1 MADRQRIMIDGFNL
15 ALPRGTG
22 VATYGYNLALA
33 AQGMGLKVDGLYGL
47 RAPYSPKLREIVF
60 YEALGGEEATGVKR
74 WQWKGLRELSLL
86 VRPKLARELPSP
98 GTGSVVTEQFAYRL
112 PSFDRLFTSPGLFE
126 MAHRHFRRYGLFMHV
141 RVPNPPAIMHWT
153 YPLPIRLV
161 GAKNIYTLH
170 DLVPLR
176 LPFASLDN
184 KRLYYKLMRACVAKG
199 DHICTVSDAS
209 LQDIATA
216 FPRAAGKI
224 TNTFQAVRLPK
235 SVLETS
241 EEDVETSVRSIFN
254 LPYKGY
260 FMFFGAVEPKKNV
273 ARLIEAY
280 LSLSTNTPLVIVGTR
295 AWGSDVELRLL
306 QKDEIQP
313 FKAMFKNI
321 RRIDYLPR
329 NLLMRLVRGAKAVAF
344 PSLYEGFGLPALEAM
359 MLGTPVIT
367 STTSSLP
374 EVVGD
379 AALKVDPYSVPDIAA
394 ALRAL
399 DGDGA
404 LRANLS
410 AQGKARAQN
419 FTMDRYQQALRGMYD
434 QVLAR

>member
-60 YEALGGEEATGVKR
+60 YEALGGEAATKVKR
-74 WQWKGLRELSLL
+74 WQLKGLRELSLL

-98 GTGSVVTEQFAYRL
+98 GAGTVVADQFSYRL
-112 PSFDRLFTSPGLFE
+112 PSFDRLFTSPDLFE
-126 MAHRHFRRYGLFMHV
+126 MAHRHFKRYGLFMHV

-153 YPLPIRLV
+153 YPLPIRLD
-161 GAKNIYTLH
+161 GAKNVYTLH
-170 DLVPLR
+170 DLVPLK

-209 LQDIATA
+209 LRDIVTA
-216 FPRAAGKI
+216 FPRAADKI
-224 TNTFQAVRLPK
+224 TNTYQAVRLSK
-235 SVLETS
+235 AVLETG
-241 EEDVETSVRSIFN
+241 EDEVEASVRAIFN

-280 LSLSTNTPLVIVGTR
+280 LSLSTSTPLVIVGTR

-313 FKAMFKNI
+313 LKATFRNI

-359 MLGTPVIT
+359 MLGTPVLT
-367 STTSSLP
+367 SSASSLP

-399 DGDGA
+399 DGDEA
-404 LRANLS
+404 LRANL
-410 AQGKARAQN
+410 AEAGKARAQN
-419 FTMDRYQQALRGMYD
+419 FSMDSYQQALRAMYD
-434 QVLAR
+434 RVLGG